1 MAGSAA
7 TTVEAYL
14 AELPPERRAI
24 VSTVRDL
31 VNSHLPP
38 GYSETMGWGMICWGV
53 PLSRYPDT
61 YNRQPL
67 CYAALAAQK
76 NAYSLHLM
84 GVYADSKDERSLRE
98 AYEKA
103 GKKLDMGKCCLR
115 FKSLDGLLQDEIAR
129 LIAGTSVEDYIAH
142 YEQVYPAARKR
153 TGSEAVAA
161 KSAGAKKTANP
172 TKVASARKV
181 ASRKK
186 VASAKKVASTKEP
199 ASAKKTTDPKKV
211 ASFTKIARKKPAS
224 GASKASGKGRSGGD
238 A

>member
-7 TTVEAYL
+7 TTVAAYL

-31 VNSHLPP
+31 VNRHLPP

-53 PLSRYPDT
+53 PLSRYPET

-84 GVYADSKDERSLRE
+84 GVYADSKDERSLRK

-142 YEQVYPAARKR
+142 YERVHPAVRKR
-153 TGSEAVAA
+153 AASEVAAA
-161 KSAGAKKTANP
+161 KSAGAEKA
-172 TKVASARKV
+172 
-181 ASRKK
+181 
-186 VASAKKVASTKEP
+186 ASTKSSISTKRAAVTKKS
-199 ASAKKTTDPKKV
+199 ASATKATGAKDP
-211 ASFTKIARKKPAS
+211 AGTKATSAAKKP
-224 GASKASGKGRSGGD
+224 SGKGRSRG
-238 A
+238 AA

>member
-7 TTVEAYL
+7 TNVEAYL

-31 VNSHLPP
+31 VNRHLPP

-84 GVYADSKDERSLRE
+84 GVYAESKDEHSLRK

-129 LIAGTSVEDYIAH
+129 LIAGMSVEDYIAH
-142 YEQVYPAARKR
+142 YERVHPAARKR

-161 KSAGAKKTANP
+161 KSAGAKKSAG
-172 TKVASARKV
+172 TKKSASTQRAAGAKNSASATK
-181 ASRKK
+181 ATSTKK
-186 VASAKKVASTKEP
+186 SAGIKTISVAKKP
-199 ASAKKTTDPKKV
+199 
-211 ASFTKIARKKPAS
+211 
-224 GASKASGKGRSGGD
+224 SGKSRSRG
-238 A
+238 AA

>member
-7 TTVEAYL
+7 TTVAAYL

-31 VNSHLPP
+31 VNRRLPP

-53 PLSRYPDT
+53 PLSRYPET

-84 GVYADSKDERSLRE
+84 GVYADSKDERSLRK

-142 YEQVYPAARKR
+142 YERVHPAARKR

-161 KSAGAKKTANP
+161 KSAGAKKSAGTQRVAGAKNSMSA
-172 TKVASARKV
+172 TKAT
-181 ASRKK
+181 
-186 VASAKKVASTKEP
+186 SAKKSAGIKTTSV
-199 ASAKKTTDPKKV
+199 AKKP
-211 ASFTKIARKKPAS
+211 
-224 GASKASGKGRSGGD
+224 SGKSRGRG
-238 A
+238 AA